1 VKLEHCTP
9 SVSVLINAKIGW
21 IEMKLVPIARM
32 FHVDLN
38 GTEVV
43 ADVSVG

>member
-9 SVSVLINAKIGW
+9 SVSVLINAKKW
-21 IEMKLVPIARM
+21 MDMEEVVPIARM